1 MIEEKE
7 KRDPTAGKAKGSTP
21 GCGLLSGETLL
32 AYLHKKS
39 KMNRTGFLLWR
50 KVIAVG

>member
-7 KRDPTAGKAKGSTP
+7 KRDPTVGKAKGSTP
-21 GCGLLSGETLL
+21 RLWLTFWGE
-32 AYLHKKS
+32 YLHRKS